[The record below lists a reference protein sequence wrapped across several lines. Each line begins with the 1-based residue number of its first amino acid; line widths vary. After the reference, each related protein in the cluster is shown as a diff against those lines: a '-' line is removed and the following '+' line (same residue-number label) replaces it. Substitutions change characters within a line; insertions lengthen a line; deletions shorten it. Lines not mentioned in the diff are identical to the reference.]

1 MNVVVRRLL
10 AVALLAAGLVLLA
23 TPRSGAAPDCV
34 KGAREAAE
42 SADAVFTGVVA
53 AVKRTGRGPDNAEF
67 THTIQVARVYKGP
80 IDQQSVP
87 VLTKAGTR
95 NRPGLGAL
103 TRGERYLFYVRAGA
117 DVLTAGGCSGTRVAN
132 SDRVTRVEEL
142 LGEGRPAVRPEKPEK
157 PEPPEAEF
165 ERVTDSQPVDF
176 TRSAAPGL
184 ALVLIGLLGL
194 VVVRRLGRRQPL

>member
-1 MNVVVRRLL
+1 VNVVVRRLL
-10 AVALLAAGLVLLA
+10 AVALLAAGVVLLA
-23 TPRSGAAPDCV
+23 TPRSGAAAPDCV
-34 KGAREAAE
+34 KGTREAAG

-53 AVKRTGRGPDNAEF
+53 GVKRTGRGPDNAEF
-67 THTIQVARVYKGP
+67 TNTIQVARVYKGP

-95 NRPGLGAL
+95 NRPGLGVL
-103 TRGERYLFYVRAGA
+103 ERGERYLFYVRTGA
-117 DVLTAGGCSGTRVAN
+117 DVLTAGGCSGTRVA
-132 SDRVTRVEEL
+132 DPARVTRVEEL
-142 LGEGRPAVRPEKPEK
+142 LGEGRPAVRPEK

-184 ALVLIGLLGL
+184 ALVLVGLLGL